1 MTQDPATE
9 AKNTI
14 QQIVT
19 ELYRIDGR
27 LETLAEGL
35 PTHEEHFEMLAE
47 LRACI
52 ETVRGDLISDAIETL
67 HTAAT
72 SSRERAR
79 QRWLARKRCMAAVM
93 A

>member
-1 MTQDPATE
+1 MTRDPAAE
-9 AKNTI
+9 AKSTI
-14 QQIVT
+14 QEIVA

-35 PTHEEHFEMLAE
+35 PTPEEHFEMLTE
-47 LRACI
+47 LRTCV

-79 QRWLARKRCMAAVM
+79 QRWLARKRCMAAVI